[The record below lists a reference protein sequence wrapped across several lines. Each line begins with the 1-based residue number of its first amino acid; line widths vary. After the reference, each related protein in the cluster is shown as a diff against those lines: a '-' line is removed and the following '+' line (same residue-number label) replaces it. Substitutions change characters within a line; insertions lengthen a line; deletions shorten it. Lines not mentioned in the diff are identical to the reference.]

1 MTHMGQTLTPEQA
14 VKRLQELE
22 FNVSETDNYIMI
34 IMKDGGCFN
43 IPFNQ
48 IKAINDID
56 PCIIFECEPY
66 SISLYKL
73 SKTFHITNYWN

>member
-1 MTHMGQTLTPEQA
+1 MGQNLTTEQA
-14 VKRLQELE
+14 IERLKQLE
-22 FNVSETDNYIMI
+22 FNVIETDNYIMI

-43 IPFNQ
+43 IPFDK
-48 IKAINDID
+48 IKAINDSD
-56 PCIIFECEPY
+56 PCIIFECDPY